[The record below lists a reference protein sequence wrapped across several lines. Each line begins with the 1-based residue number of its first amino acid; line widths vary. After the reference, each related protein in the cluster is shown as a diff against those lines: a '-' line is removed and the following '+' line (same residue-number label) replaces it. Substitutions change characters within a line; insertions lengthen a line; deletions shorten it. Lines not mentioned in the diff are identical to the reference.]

1 MQVNDASTGSAAAQE
16 GASTAGSTSHSPGT
30 CCSGLAGLLSPKLFK
45 ALADPTRLSLLVR
58 LAEEGGP
65 FTVSQMAEGSHVDLS
80 VISRH
85 LATLRE
91 AGLITCAKSGKEVLC
106 TVQTTAVAALLRDIA
121 DALEACCP
129 GGARRTGAASEAAP
143 DAAPASASPRAA
155 RSPLSS

>member
-1 MQVNDASTGSAAAQE
+1 M
-16 GASTAGSTSHSPGT
+16 
-30 CCSGLAGLLSPKLFK
+30 
-45 ALADPTRLSLLVR
+45 R

-91 AGLITCAKSGKEVLC
+91 AGLITCAKRGKEVLC
-106 TVQTTAVAALLRDIA
+106 TVQATAVASLLRDIA

-129 GGARRTGAASEAAP
+129 GGARRAAGAPEGTA
-143 DAAPASASPRAA
+143 DPASTPPSARAA
-155 RSPLSS
+155 HSPLSS